1 MTKTIVHV
9 VGTGTIGEP
18 LIGLL
23 LAHQDE
29 FGIDEVTF
37 HKRTPLLT
45 DRSKVFDLLKK
56 GAKLAVD
63 NDRWDSFKELDME
76 PSYKAEEALAQATA
90 VIDCTPI
97 GNRMK
102 DEQYKNYTDKVKGFI
117 AQGSEFGFGKMYAR
131 GINDHALIPGEDQ
144 FVQVVSCN
152 THNLAVLVETIAQ
165 ISTKKENLVNANF
178 VCLRRSNDISQDES
192 FLPAPNIGA
201 HSNKKFGTHHA
212 RDLSH
217 LYKTVGFDLDN
228 VFSSAIKLPTQYM
241 HTIHFSIEVR
251 EGLVEEELLDR
262 IQKNPRLSVTHK
274 TSANAVFSFGR
285 DHGHF
290 GRILNQTVFCLPSFH
305 ISEDGKKMT
314 GFCFTPQDGNSL
326 LSSVAAALWFID
338 PETYHDKLQALSQFF
353 FSEI

>member
-1 MTKTIVHV
+1 MADKVVHV

-18 LIGLL
+18 LTGLL
-23 LAHQDE
+23 LAHREE

-45 DRSKVFDLLKK
+45 DRSKVTNLVAK
-56 GAKLAVD
+56 GARLATD
-63 NDRWDSFKELDME
+63 ADRMDAFRELEMTPTLE
-76 PSYKAEEALAQATA
+76 SSEALERATV

-102 DEQYKNYTDKVKGFI
+102 EETYSKYTDKVRGFI

-131 GINDHALIPGEDQ
+131 GINDSALERDKDQ

-152 THNLAVLVETIAQ
+152 THNLAVLTETVAGV
-165 ISTKKENLVNANF
+165 SKTPENLRSAQF
-178 VCLRRSNDISQDES
+178 LCLRRANDISQDDA
-192 FLPAPNIGA
+192 FTPAPTVSK
-201 HSNKKFGTHHA
+201 HSDPDFGTHHA
-212 RDLSH
+212 RDLHH
-217 LYKTVGFDLDN
+217 LYRTLGLELNN

-241 HTIHFSIEVR
+241 HTIQFSIQT
-251 EGLVEEELLDR
+251 EEPVDHDAMIEKIR
-262 IQKNPRLSVTHK
+262 SNPRLSVTYK

-290 GRILNQTVFCLPSFH
+290 GRILNQTVFCLPSLH
-305 ISEDGKKMT
+305 LSKDRRT
-314 GFCFTPQDGNSL
+314 VHGFCFTPQDGNSL
-326 LSSVAAALWFID
+326 LSSCSAALWFLD
-338 PETYHDKLQALSQFF
+338 PDGYDAKIQLLKDFF